1 MQLIT
6 KSCRVAIPIFHVRQQ
21 NIFGKYYNCPKVSL
35 TSTSRKYLQTDCLLF
50 LHYFYCQIDPVC
62 RYLLLV
68 EVKRTLDQL
77 WWFPKTFV
85 DVHEKWG
92 LQLNMIVWWR
102 QKFSINKVFVLIPLW
117 VHNNSDSKVFNE
129 QKTFDFSKA
138 KAVNI
143 NS

>member
-1 MQLIT
+1 MYRVGYTPRIT
-6 KSCRVAIPIFHVRQQ
+6 
-21 NIFGKYYNCPKVSL
+21 NI
-35 TSTSRKYLQTDCLLF
+35 LF
-50 LHYFYCQIDPVC
+50 AALFISKFTQCVW

-117 VHNNSDSKVFNE
+117 VHNNSDSKVFNK
-129 QKTFDFSKA
+129 QKTFNFSKA

-143 NS
+143 NSWILLWNFFTFLSLSLHSLLTINFF